1 MRNAVMAGL
10 LVGLVGC
17 ADEPADGGGG
27 GGAGGAPEADMGVPE
42 GTTETFTFT
51 ELGLTEPRA
60 LSGILNNLLTNSLNA
75 GDIIILVQVDGWD
88 GNGNI
93 VLRGGAGQQ
102 VAGGETP
109 ADFTDDGFT
118 WLTEGQCAA
127 ADGSAA
133 PCSVE
138 VSEQAGTQ
146 TGDTFAM
153 TGGEI
158 FIYSED
164 LQLIIPIRAL
174 GLSGTRTGD
183 AIEANLTGVVTDA
196 EAAEMRFKLS
206 PDAPMPTDLK
216 SLLTNF
222 NIDPDTELDGQPA
235 YTFAGTF
242 AAELIVFVAP

>member
-1 MRNAVMAGL
+1 MRNAVLAGL

-17 ADEPADGGGG
+17 ADEAADE
-27 GGAGGAPEADMGVPE
+27 GGAGGAGGQPADMGMAPE

-51 ELGLTEPRA
+51 ELALAQPAA

-75 GDIIILVQVDGWD
+75 GDIIILMQVDGWD

-102 VAGGETP
+102 VAGLDTP
-109 ADFTDDGFT
+109 ADFADDGFT

-138 VSEQAGTQ
+138 ISEQAGTQ
-146 TGDTFAM
+146 TGDTFTM

-158 FIYSED
+158 FIYSAD
-164 LQLIIPIRAL
+164 LQLIIPIRSL
-174 GLSGTRTGD
+174 DLSGTRTGD

-216 SLLTNF
+216 SLLNNF
-222 NIDPDTELDGQPA
+222 NIDPDTDLDGQPA
-235 YTFAGTF
+235 YTFQGTF
-242 AAELIVFVAP
+242 AAELITFVAP